1 MPFILHPDN
10 VLDYLSPR
18 LDRDKGLILD
28 WLNNNLIDNE
38 SLQFY
43 PVTSKVGKVEN
54 NQAELLNQ
62 CEPLFEIN

>member
-1 MPFILHPDN
+1 
-10 VLDYLSPR
+10 V
-18 LDRDKGLILD
+18 DRDKGLVLD
-28 WLNNNLIDNE
+28 WLNNNLIDSE

-62 CEPLFEIN
+62 